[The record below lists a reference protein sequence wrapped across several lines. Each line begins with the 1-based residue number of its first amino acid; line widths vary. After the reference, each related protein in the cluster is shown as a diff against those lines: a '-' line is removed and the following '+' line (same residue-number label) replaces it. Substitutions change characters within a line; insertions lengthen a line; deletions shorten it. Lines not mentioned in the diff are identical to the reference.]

1 MGFRAYD
8 ERRLAEARRLRPLLK
23 VGVRSLA
30 AMSSGSTES
39 EVLAQELDSIG
50 NKLRAVETRLT
61 EVEKIIERLEAAA
74 LTTARALE
82 EVSTHW
88 DKVYRAMRRAE

>member
-1 MGFRAYD
+1 
-8 ERRLAEARRLRPLLK
+8 
-23 VGVRSLA
+23 
-30 AMSSGSTES
+30 MSAGSTES
-39 EVLAQELDSIG
+39 EVLAQELDTLG
-50 NKLRAVETRLT
+50 NKLRAVETRLA

-74 LTTARALE
+74 LTTARAFE